1 MWDLKTLAEL
11 NRKRA
16 LYLTGDIMEAE
27 IIALVAMLADH
38 IDDAKKVD
46 QKEYGWKA
54 ANLRIRKTTLAVEKK
69 MKALRKQSIGLEK

>member
-1 MWDLKTLAEL
+1 MWDLKTLVEL
-11 NRKRA
+11 NRKRE
-16 LYLTGDIMEAE
+16 LHLTGDIMEAE

-46 QKEYGWKA
+46 EEAYGWKS

-69 MKALRKQSIGLEK
+69 MKALRKHSIGLEK